1 MTSDER
7 RVTTREKKSIVS
19 AKIEGRD
26 ITRDIF
32 VVDTCC
38 KDTIIRAH
46 HGNGHYQR
54 DILVVTQ
61 RETDRQRERERKK
74 EKTKGKK
81 KDKI

>member
-7 RVTTREKKSIVS
+7 QVTTREKKSIVS

-54 DILVVTQ
+54 DILVVTPEHWVGTQ
-61 RETDRQRERERKK
+61 RRGANEKEEERLKLRN
-74 EKTKGKK
+74 
-81 KDKI
+81 